1 MVDYSDASSLNFP
14 SFAKTFL
21 DLYQK
26 WKEKRKPNNIINT
39 NEKRTI
45 DKYIHINKLKK
56 KKMDIKLHVKQ
67 FWLERNKTLTTHN
80 KIHNI

>member
-26 WKEKRKPNNIINT
+26 CKEKRKPNNIINT

-56 KKMDIKLHVKQ
+56 KNCMSNNFDLKETRL
-67 FWLERNKTLTTHN
+67 
-80 KIHNI
+80 

>member
-56 KKMDIKLHVKQ
+56 KKKWILNCMSNNFDLKETRL
-67 FWLERNKTLTTHN
+67 
-80 KIHNI
+80 